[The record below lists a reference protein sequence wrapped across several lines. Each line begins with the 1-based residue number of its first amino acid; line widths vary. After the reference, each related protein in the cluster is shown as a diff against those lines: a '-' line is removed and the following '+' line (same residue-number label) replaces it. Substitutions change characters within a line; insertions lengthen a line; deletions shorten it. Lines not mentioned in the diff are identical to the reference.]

1 MKYNNCYEYKKNIM
15 NDSIYI
21 INITI
26 ILIFCYNYSAFN
38 TKRAI
43 PFAIPSVPLVV
54 EQHP

>member
-1 MKYNNCYEYKKNIM
+1 M

-26 ILIFCYNYSAFN
+26 ILFLGYNYSAFN

-43 PFAIPSVPLVV
+43 SFAIPSVPLVV